1 MLDTKGIKLSEVD
14 RKYPRI
20 FQKLGYD
27 VLLDTD
33 SMYKPKVISTFE
45 MCINTIL
52 TLLFMKPG
60 QYPSLPEI
68 GIDIESYLMEYAD
81 DPSIPQTIKD
91 KLAEQCNRLSI
102 SGITVDC
109 YFDKT
114 SDGIDALV
122 VEVTG
127 DAQTTYGA
135 DTNKALIGISYNK
148 LNDFQ
153 EHRTKAHAKI
163 MWENVEKAAK
173 VIDVKLFEYIYMPHL
188 SSNPDRPVRSRQPVL
203 VGYINIK
210 RPQQLVTKKTGLILD
225 DTDTDV
231 MTGEAKGD
239 SKGGTMTGMENEL
252 LAGVGANTVLS
263 EIIGARGDNVTEY
276 QAMTAEIAEKGSVSL
291 SDIKTGVFDKPTLL
305 QADLFLSA
313 MGIKTDLISESYY
326 AINKIRN
333 AMNNEK

>member
-1 MLDTKGIKLSEVD
+1 MNERRKKVQDMIDGVLKALDPSGINAQ
-14 RKYPRI
+14 KYRNK
-20 FQKLGYD
+20 FQTMNDAEFDKYIKEFLND
-27 VLLDTD
+27 DK
-33 SMYKPKVISTFE
+33 SQIR
-45 MCINTIL
+45 C
-52 TLLFMKPG
+52 
-60 QYPSLPEI
+60 
-68 GIDIESYLMEYAD
+68 DIEE
-81 DPSIPQTIKD
+81 
-91 KLAEQCNRLSI
+91 
-102 SGITVDC
+102 
-109 YFDKT
+109 F
-114 SDGIDALV
+114 
-122 VEVTG
+122 G
-127 DAQTTYGA
+127 D
-135 DTNKALIGISYNK
+135 NS
-148 LNDFQ
+148 
-153 EHRTKAHAKI
+153 RKI

-188 SSNPDRPVRSRQPVL
+188 SSNKDRPVRSRQPVL

-313 MGIKTDLISESYY
+313 MGINILNLLFKSMSL
-326 AINKIRN
+326 
-333 AMNNEK
+333 

>member
-1 MLDTKGIKLSEVD
+1 MLDTKGIKLSEID

-81 DPSIPQTIKD
+81 DPKIPQTIKD

-114 SDGIDALV
+114 SEGIDALV

-127 DAQTTYGA
+127 DAQTTFGA

-148 LNDFQ
+148 LN
-153 EHRTKAHAKI
+153 ELYLHKAY
-163 MWENVEKAAK
+163 
-173 VIDVKLFEYIYMPHL
+173 L
-188 SSNPDRPVRSRQPVL
+188 
-203 VGYINIK
+203 
-210 RPQQLVTKKTGLILD
+210 
-225 DTDTDV
+225 
-231 MTGEAKGD
+231 
-239 SKGGTMTGMENEL
+239 
-252 LAGVGANTVLS
+252 
-263 EIIGARGDNVTEY
+263 
-276 QAMTAEIAEKGSVSL
+276 
-291 SDIKTGVFDKPTLL
+291 
-305 QADLFLSA
+305 
-313 MGIKTDLISESYY
+313 
-326 AINKIRN
+326 
-333 AMNNEK
+333 

>member
-1 MLDTKGIKLSEVD
+1 MNERRKKVQDMIDGVLKALDPSGINAQ
-14 RKYPRI
+14 KYRNK
-20 FQKLGYD
+20 FQTMNDAEFDKYIKEFLND
-27 VLLDTD
+27 DK
-33 SMYKPKVISTFE
+33 SQIR
-45 MCINTIL
+45 C
-52 TLLFMKPG
+52 
-60 QYPSLPEI
+60 
-68 GIDIESYLMEYAD
+68 DIEE
-81 DPSIPQTIKD
+81 
-91 KLAEQCNRLSI
+91 
-102 SGITVDC
+102 
-109 YFDKT
+109 F
-114 SDGIDALV
+114 
-122 VEVTG
+122 G
-127 DAQTTYGA
+127 D
-135 DTNKALIGISYNK
+135 NS
-148 LNDFQ
+148 
-153 EHRTKAHAKI
+153 RKI

-188 SSNPDRPVRSRQPVL
+188 SSNKDRPVRSRQPVL

-305 QADLFLSA
+305 QADLFLSD

>member
-1 MLDTKGIKLSEVD
+1 MNERRKKVQDMIDGVLKALDPSGINAQ
-14 RKYPRI
+14 KYRNK
-20 FQKLGYD
+20 FQTMNDAEFDKYIKEFLND
-27 VLLDTD
+27 DK
-33 SMYKPKVISTFE
+33 SQIR
-45 MCINTIL
+45 C
-52 TLLFMKPG
+52 
-60 QYPSLPEI
+60 
-68 GIDIESYLMEYAD
+68 DIEE
-81 DPSIPQTIKD
+81 
-91 KLAEQCNRLSI
+91 
-102 SGITVDC
+102 
-109 YFDKT
+109 F
-114 SDGIDALV
+114 
-122 VEVTG
+122 G
-127 DAQTTYGA
+127 D
-135 DTNKALIGISYNK
+135 NS
-148 LNDFQ
+148 
-153 EHRTKAHAKI
+153 RKI

-173 VIDVKLFEYIYMPHL
+173 IIGVKLFEYIYMPHL
-188 SSNPDRPVRSRQPVL
+188 SSNSDRPVRSRQPVL

-276 QAMTAEIAEKGSVSL
+276 QAMTAEISEKGSVSL